1 MISLKNISK
10 KFDNQILFD
19 IDDLQLKPGIYSVS
33 GENGSGKS
41 TLMNIITGNCEHR
54 GVVDLGQIDI
64 NQISYVNQDVK
75 LFKRLTIKQNLQ
87 LLLTEQQLDEVSSL
101 AEDISFTTVL
111 KTNKRVTK
119 LSGGERQKLQLIVGL
134 LRSSEILILDEFDN
148 NLDLESIS
156 KVLKRIISLNKQY
169 IFIISHNPEL
179 TNGYVNYNLTI
190 SNEQAN
196 IIPIDKGEIVNNNK
210 LEIDQKKDNR
220 SKLNNA
226 NSSLFNRYNHF
237 NYAIIVVGM
246 LISLFIV
253 YNIVTKVS
261 INMLQFSTVETTP
274 FADDVSIVTAPR
286 YTLQYQHL
294 GDESWLNT
302 TEYGFTQ
309 AEYDKLVNLE
319 YVEEANFMPSPYGFN
334 NFTAIK
340 YNEEYID
347 FSVEQ
352 QMETVDLQSIDYEQ
366 LNSQL
371 DGIDII
377 PQISAFLGFAQLQ
390 APSHIYNTTPLSQF
404 AYSSNQ
410 LIYGDTPKDES
421 NEIAIDIYIAELLAE
436 EKGVSVQELIG
447 QEVSLNLEQNDLE
460 SYQILGSDDYTF
472 IISGIYNSSKPGYI
486 IYSYHQDSLNTEEG
500 VCNNPSNQE
509 IVLDCKYT
517 LSSNPLSQDISY
529 MDDLPDTPLTDFGLG
544 MSIYV
549 KTTSD
554 NEKNLAEA
562 VESIDP
568 YIEVDNNYTR
578 THNEASQEFFKLVI
592 KNIGYLLSTI
602 LAMIIV
608 LIIMF
613 KLIKRTMIKEVLPI
627 LDHYKFEE
635 DSLKTLLNTQ
645 KLKLLSIIAICEILF
660 MVWFM
665 VHVKFT
671 FSIFMFV
678 VAFIF
683 AFILL
688 ILALVLKVVK

>member
-10 KFDNQILFD
+10 KLDDQILFE
-19 IDDLQLKPGIYSVS
+19 IDELQLKPGIYSVT

-41 TLMNIITGNCEHR
+41 TLMNIITGNCEYR
-54 GVVDLGQIDI
+54 GVVDLGEIDVD
-64 NQISYVNQDVK
+64 QISYVNQDVK

-111 KTNKRVTK
+111 NANKRVAK

-156 KVLKRIISLNKQY
+156 KILKRIISLNKQY

-179 TNGYVNYNLTI
+179 TSGYVNYNLTI
-190 SNEQAN
+190 SNEQVN
-196 IIPIDKGEIVNNNK
+196 IIPIDKDNINNNK

-226 NSSLFNRYNHF
+226 NSSLFNRYNRF

-253 YNIVTKVS
+253 YNIATKVS

-294 GDESWLNT
+294 GDESWLDT

-319 YVEEANFMPSPYGFN
+319 YVEEAKFMPSPYTFS

-352 QMETVDLQSIDYEQ
+352 QMESVDLQGIDYEQ

-371 DGIDII
+371 DGLDII
-377 PQISAFLGFAQLQ
+377 PQESAFLGFAQLQ
-390 APSHIYNTTPLSQF
+390 VPSYIYNTTPLSQF

-447 QEVSLNLEQNDLE
+447 QEVSLNLEQKNME
-460 SYQILGSDDYTF
+460 SYQILGNDDYTF

-509 IVLDCKYT
+509 IALDCKYT

-529 MDDLPDTPLTDFGLG
+529 MDDLPATPLSDFGLG

-549 KTTSD
+549 KTTNG
-554 NEKNLAEA
+554 NEKNLVEA

-592 KNIGYLLSTI
+592 KNIGYLLTTI

-613 KLIKRTMIKEVLPI
+613 KLIKRTMIKQVLPI
-627 LDHYKFEE
+627 LNHYKFEE
-635 DSLKTLLNTQ
+635 DSLKILLNTQ

-665 VHVKFT
+665 IHVKFT

-678 VAFIF
+678 VALIF
-683 AFILL
+683 VFILL